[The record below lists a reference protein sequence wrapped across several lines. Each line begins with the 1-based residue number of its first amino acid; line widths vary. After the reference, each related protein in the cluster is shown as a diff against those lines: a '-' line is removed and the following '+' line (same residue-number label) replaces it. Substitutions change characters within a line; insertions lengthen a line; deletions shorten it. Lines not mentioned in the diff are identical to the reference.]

1 MPVPITCWAQ
11 RENERKG
18 RYRAVQK
25 YLKTK
30 PLGMGVWEYVGVEKI
45 AYTPTLPCST
55 PFRQSILDRGR
66 RTSFTKFLTHR

>member
-30 PLGMGVWEYVGVEKI
+30 PLGMGVWEYAGMGEK
-45 AYTPTLPCST
+45 TPIRQHST